1 MSSNVAVQPSQSDP
15 SGADANQSGSKFKRF
30 LKKFGR
36 RTSDDVAGGHV
47 EGSNVDTPNAQ
58 NGSPWATNGGEGLP
72 NGHRSSGHTP
82 SGAAPDPTVSD
93 YKSNEK
99 GTGRSRR
106 GSAKAPTP
114 ILPPLSSNNDRAAV
128 GQKSGVTPSSPAAA
142 LGLGFD
148 ASRAPD
154 LAGTLQLPQND
165 GSNSPPPQIGGLPT
179 LEALRPADV
188 IASAPQS
195 NNAGPA
201 PAEVPQLREDAK
213 PLEDLTTAGLADG
226 PNTASAAAAA
236 AIAPTEPLLTAE
248 TAYSGHIDGDGDEAP
263 QSSGAIV
270 SDEVLPAQAAT
281 TAASQDGSSSAS
293 GYEPSLGARTADT
306 GKHSRASTKPTTLM
320 SYEGRDGAAPSLA
333 GIATHRHGDATS
345 SAPGAASATPVISF
359 VDPSISVP
367 GADEPASSEPFI
379 SVPALSRPHP
389 SNNPAPGAIPPDNA
403 SVLTLA
409 SSTAA
414 ASIGAGTGYAA
425 SSRHGHAHA
434 PSLGGARSIVGSLM
448 GERRNSSD
456 TYASVKALPPQSRRG
471 SDSSMRTGKESIP
484 ASATGLN
491 SANAMLVGGAGS
503 SAASFRDA
511 NTQSSPLVT
520 ASGGPGAPG
529 DRISMQRT
537 PSQRT
542 IATQLSIPLSTSI
555 GAGAGLA
562 VPNAS
567 GSSSSNAASTATSGP
582 TSPTTP
588 QVTNNSASDG
598 QAALESSDRAAAA
611 DGLSD
616 GAPSALTAAAAAAA
630 GAAGTI
636 AATATS
642 LISGG
647 GSGSAPAEK
656 DGAQVQTLPTAAS
669 TFAQENAQ
677 KEVQRTTEDANG
689 VVQAHADSLA
699 AQAS

>member
-1 MSSNVAVQPSQSDP
+1 MSSHVA
-15 SGADANQSGSKFKRF
+15 
-30 LKKFGR
+30 
-36 RTSDDVAGGHV
+36 
-47 EGSNVDTPNAQ
+47 
-58 NGSPWATNGGEGLP
+58 
-72 NGHRSSGHTP
+72 
-82 SGAAPDPTVSD
+82 
-93 YKSNEK
+93 SNEK

-106 GSAKAPTP
+106 GSAKGETASRQGTPKARRSFFGNSGNTSAQASAAPTP
-114 ILPPLSSNNDRAAV
+114 VLPQLSSNNDRAAA

-195 NNAGPA
+195 NNAGHA
-201 PAEVPQLREDAK
+201 PAEVPRLREDAK
-213 PLEDLTTAGLADG
+213 PVEDLTTAGLADG
-226 PNTASAAAAA
+226 TTTDSTAAAA

-248 TAYSGHIDGDGDEAP
+248 TAYSGHIGGEGDEAP
-263 QSSGAIV
+263 QSSGAVV

-320 SYEGRDGAAPSLA
+320 SYEGRDGGAPSLA
-333 GIATHRHGDATS
+333 GIATHRHGDAAP

-434 PSLGGARSIVGSLM
+434 PSLGGARSIGGSLM

-456 TYASVKALPPQSRRG
+456 TYAS
-471 SDSSMRTGKESIP
+471 
-484 ASATGLN
+484 
-491 SANAMLVGGAGS
+491 
-503 SAASFRDA
+503 
-511 NTQSSPLVT
+511 
-520 ASGGPGAPG
+520 
-529 DRISMQRT
+529 
-537 PSQRT
+537 
-542 IATQLSIPLSTSI
+542 LSIPLSTSI

-588 QVTNNSASDG
+588 QLTTNSASDG
-598 QAALESSDRAAAA
+598 HAALESSDRAAAA
-611 DGLSD
+611 DGSND

-642 LISGG
+642 LISGSG
-647 GSGSAPAEK
+647 PGSMPAEK
-656 DGAQVQTLPTAAS
+656 DGAQAQTLPTAAS
-669 TFAQENAQ
+669 TFAEQTAQ

-689 VVQAHADSLA
+689 MVQAHADSLA